1 MVQFGRLNL
10 DEKGK
15 LFKIVMGDLHSV
27 LPHGITVVSC
37 SLVHKVRTY
46 QEAEGVG
53 HAAKGWNG
61 GNMSAKT
68 FKMWRSLGKPSPVQ
82 FSAICGHDFS
92 PLQVGFHLCFIGQLF
107 RKCVAEGQAVDD
119 SKVRS
124 LCKDLAKLD
133 WFRALSQDVK
143 YRNALQREEPLGIQ
157 AVWNRATWHSPQ
169 MKYALAKASIDEEVQ
184 GVFKK
189 QRV

>member
-1 MVQFGRLNL
+1 MVQLGRLHL
-10 DEKGK
+10 DEDGK
-15 LFKIVMGDLHSV
+15 LFKRVMCDLHSV
-27 LPHGITVVSC
+27 LPPGITVDSY

-61 GNMSAKT
+61 GNTMSAKT
-68 FKMWRSLGKPSPVQ
+68 SKMWRSLGKPSPAQ
-82 FSAICGHDFS
+82 FSAICGQDFS
-92 PLQVGFHLCFIGQLF
+92 PLEAGFHLCLIGQLF

-119 SKVRS
+119 SKVAS
-124 LCKDLAKLD
+124 LCKDLATLD
-133 WFRALSQDVK
+133 WVRALSQDVK

-184 GVFKK
+184 GKGV
-189 QRV
+189 